1 MGKEKE
7 TENIVHGN
15 KRAGFQITYDGVYDL
30 DELLRAITEWFS
42 QWVYDVAPEEHSEKV
57 GGDGKELK
65 IIIKAF
71 RKVTEYVKFVV
82 DVEIVILRE
91 VDVVVDYKGK
101 NLKQQKGEVQ
111 VRVKTMMQKN
121 WMKTFS
127 DKQEFLRQTYEKY
140 IMKKT
145 LSNYED
151 KLRLEGDSLIRL
163 IKEHFAQYHW

>member
-7 TENIVHGN
+7 RENIVHGN
-15 KRAGFQITYDGVYDL
+15 KRVGFQITYDGVYDL
-30 DELLRAITEWFS
+30 DELLRAITGWFS
-42 QWVYDVAPEEHSEKV
+42 EWMYDTAPEEHSEKV
-57 GGDGKELK
+57 GSDGKEMK
-65 IIIKAF
+65 IIINAF
-71 RKVTEYVKFVV
+71 RKVTEYVKFTFKI
-82 DVEIVILRE
+82 EIVIYRE

-111 VRVKTMMQKN
+111 VRVKTTMQKN

-127 DKQEFLRQTYEKY
+127 ARQEFLRQTYEKY

-163 IKEHFAQYHW
+163 IKEHFAQHHW